1 MYILGAFGSIIRQ
14 ELIIHRKIEKKEK
27 KEKKCFVH
35 KTSATAYADVFLLHY
50 TIPSIFIKEVCKKS
64 LNRKTVKTGCVLG
77 LA

>member
-14 ELIIHRKIEKKEK
+14 ELIIHRKIEK